1 METRR
6 QNPPMTVAD
15 PGTRT
20 GRLDLMRGLPVVI
33 AFVIQSGLYVFNGI
47 DDSMDLIDASW
58 IFMFAVTV
66 AMLVAAAFRCRK
78 FPAMLWKSTLLYF
91 AVGAM
96 FVLEFEARFIPEA
109 WHPAVAVTLV
119 VASELALVYGCVATS
134 SSAKCPSSVSDN
146 AASGGRWRIGVMRA
160 WPVFSALALQ
170 VAAFLFNQESG
181 VLIPAIWISIVF
193 LTAMC
198 IAIMAVG
205 GVERSAMML
214 NSLTGAP
221 LTVIIGAP
229 SLAAIFYVFVPQEW
243 CLSFSIALFLISE
256 TVLVYGCLA
265 GTPQGKNAGSAD

>member
-1 METRR
+1 METKR

-78 FPAMLWKSTLLYF
+78 FPAMLWKSALLYF

-109 WHPAVAVTLV
+109 WHPRTLDMPFT
-119 VASELALVYGCVATS
+119 CS
-134 SSAKCPSSVSDN
+134 SHAFRLSF
-146 AASGGRWRIGVMRA
+146 RA
-160 WPVFSALALQ
+160 WPEDLIFHRDILARRHGWHRGN
-170 VAAFLFNQESG
+170 ACPDSRDSHACH
-181 VLIPAIWISIVF
+181 P
-193 LTAMC
+193 
-198 IAIMAVG
+198 
-205 GVERSAMML
+205 
-214 NSLTGAP
+214 
-221 LTVIIGAP
+221 
-229 SLAAIFYVFVPQEW
+229 
-243 CLSFSIALFLISE
+243 
-256 TVLVYGCLA
+256 
-265 GTPQGKNAGSAD
+265 GKS